1 MHPVLKKFIQMA
13 EALSAAD
20 GIMSVPYKESAE
32 NSDIQAKNV
41 LPKTINPEE
50 DPLNMIAKPVQ
61 LFSR

>member
-1 MHPVLKKFIQMA
+1 MA

-61 LFSR
+61 LFSG